1 MPAAHVIMG
10 DKSARLCLLASSLQ
24 SARSLRV
31 EAMTDYIVE
40 DIWEFQS
47 PSPAPPL
54 RMDGWPAKGGDSV
67 DGFGTDLKLDR
78 ASLRLSDIRPSP
90 LTLISAPAGYGKSRL
105 LQQWARELTRAGHR
119 PLKITADRDQ
129 TLMIDG
135 ASGERQSV
143 PSHDHHALM
152 ALVRCWLDTRGRGIV
167 LIDDAHLL
175 PEATA
180 QAICAFF
187 LQMARRSHSLI
198 LATRGPL
205 PVPLARARAQRLVRD
220 IGTGA
225 LKLTSDELSDHAE
238 RAYGI
243 TLGANGAQEILSA
256 TAGWPAAT
264 DACLQRAGE
273 IGLTGLLRELR
284 RGSRL
289 MDDFFAEEILQPL
302 PVRLRDFLIDASAL
316 GTLTA
321 DACNAALG
329 IHDGGDMIERA
340 IRANLFITPV
350 DGCRTDFRLLPL
362 FADFLRAQLLRS
374 GRTRHDAIALAA
386 AAWFERHNR
395 LPEAFDCAVH
405 AEAWDK
411 AAALLDVFGMRGCLT
426 GQGALVTAMALRLPK
441 DVLRQHPRAAVFA
454 ARGASTGWRFGLVE
468 DFLRLADETTLPD
481 GSAEVEGLVLHSRM
495 LSAQYEDN
503 QIAAGQKCLAL
514 LARIDTFDHYTRGT
528 IYGSLLYARREQFDF
543 TDGAHLE
550 SAAIREFNLSE
561 RPLGMVWHLSVVG
574 PTYAMRGD
582 QASAARRLDEASAIA
597 AGLVEAEWIAS
608 VPALLRAEICYESN
622 DLGTARKLIERHHP
636 APLVGF
642 IDQYVA
648 GFVVGAK
655 LLWLAGDIAG
665 AHRRIDEG
673 LALAESRSLERLRQ
687 SMIGERIRLLLA
699 TGDPER
705 ALEIGRQEALLG
717 SGARMHPRGDCTTRD
732 AMRAMS
738 WVRLAIARGELAGA
752 VELGQVWKRFT
763 AKAGAVRCAMRW
775 EILLA
780 RAYAAQGQTPR
791 AQRELRSALARA
803 VAGNFI
809 RSFLDEGEQVVRL
822 LKEQLNASQIQT
834 GTIDGFVALLLQ
846 ESSADC
852 RSKVSDTAAHPDLK
866 AADGNRLT
874 KIQTEI
880 LQMASAG
887 LQNREIAQ
895 RVGMTEGS
903 VKWYMQQIF
912 NKIGIRKRAGSLE
925 RARSLGLI

>member
-1 MPAAHVIMG
+1 
-10 DKSARLCLLASSLQ
+10 
-24 SARSLRV
+24 
-31 EAMTDYIVE
+31 MTDYIVE

-47 PSPAPPL
+47 PSPVLPL
-54 RMDGWPAKGGDSV
+54 RVGGGQAESRESV
-67 DGFGTDLKLDR
+67 DGFCADVTLDR
-78 ASLRLSDIRPSP
+78 ASLRFSDIRPSP
-90 LTLISAPAGYGKSRL
+90 LTLISAPSGYGKSSL
-105 LQQWARELTRAGHR
+105 LQQWLRELRRAGHR
-119 PLKITADRDQ
+119 PLKITADHGQ

-135 ASGERQSV
+135 ASGERQLV

-152 ALVRCWLDTRGRGIV
+152 AFIRCWLDTRGRGVV
-167 LIDDAHLL
+167 LVDDAHLL
-175 PEATA
+175 PETTV
-180 QAICAFF
+180 QSICSFF
-187 LQMARRSHSLI
+187 LQMPFQSHALI
-198 LATRGPL
+198 LATRAPI
-205 PVPLARARAQRLVRD
+205 PVPLARARAQKLVRD
-220 IGTGA
+220 IGADA
-225 LKLTSDELSDHAE
+225 LKLTAE
-238 RAYGI
+238 GLGDYANRAHGI
-243 TLGANGAQEILSA
+243 ALGANAAQEILSI
-256 TAGWPAAT
+256 TAGWPAAA

-289 MDDFFAEEILQPL
+289 MDDFFAEEILHSL
-302 PVRLRDFLIDASAL
+302 PSRLRDFLIGASAL

-329 IHDGGDMIERA
+329 IHDGGDMIEQTV
-340 IRANLFITPV
+340 RANLFIAPI

-362 FADFLRAQLLRS
+362 FANFLRAQLLRS
-374 GRTRHDAIALAA
+374 GRARHDAIALGA

-411 AAALLDVFGMRGCLT
+411 AATLLDVFGMRGCLT

-441 DVLRQHPRAAVFA
+441 EVLRQHPRAAVFA

-468 DFLRLADETTLPD
+468 DFLRLADETTRPA

-503 QIAAGQKCLAL
+503 QISAGQKCLTL
-514 LARIDTFDHYTRGT
+514 LGRIDTFDHYTRGT

-543 TDGAHLE
+543 TDFAHLE
-550 SAAIREFNLSE
+550 STAIREFNLSE

-574 PTYAMRGD
+574 PTYAIRGD
-582 QASAARRLDEASAIA
+582 QATAARRLDEASAIA
-597 AGLVEAEWIAS
+597 AGLVEAEWITS

-622 DLGTARKLIERHHP
+622 DLNTAQKLIELHHP

-655 LLWLAGDIAG
+655 LLWLVGDIAA
-665 AHRRIDEG
+665 AHRRIDDG
-673 LALAESRSLERLRQ
+673 LALAEKRSLERLRQ
-687 SMIGERIRLLLA
+687 SMIGERVRLLLA
-699 TGDPER
+699 SGDPER
-705 ALEIGRQEALLG
+705 ALEVGRQEALLG
-717 SGARMHPRGDCTTRD
+717 SCANIHPGHDSTTRNEL
-732 AMRAMS
+732 RAIS
-738 WVRLAIARGELAGA
+738 WIRLAITRGELAGA
-752 VELGQVWKRFT
+752 VELGQIWKRFT
-763 AKAGAVRCAMRW
+763 VKAGAVRSAMRW
-775 EILLA
+775 EIQLA
-780 RAYAAQGQTPR
+780 RAYAAQGQIPR
-791 AQRELRSALARA
+791 AQRELRSALARG
-803 VAGNFI
+803 VTGNFI
-809 RSFLDEGEQVVRL
+809 RSFLDEGEQVLRL
-822 LKEQLNASQIQT
+822 LTDQLNASQIQT
-834 GTIDGFVALLLQ
+834 GTIDGFVSLLLR
-846 ESSADC
+846 ESSAGC
-852 RSKVSDTAAHPDLK
+852 SCKASDATQQDPK
-866 AADGNRLT
+866 NADGNRLT
-874 KIQTEI
+874 KIQAEI